1 MIAPDELPMWF
12 AIPASVLLCLVWR
25 RQVVTERKHT
35 NHENGRSE
43 R

>member
-25 RQVVTERKHT
+25 RQVVRDPDAT
-35 NHENGRSE
+35 NHENGSE